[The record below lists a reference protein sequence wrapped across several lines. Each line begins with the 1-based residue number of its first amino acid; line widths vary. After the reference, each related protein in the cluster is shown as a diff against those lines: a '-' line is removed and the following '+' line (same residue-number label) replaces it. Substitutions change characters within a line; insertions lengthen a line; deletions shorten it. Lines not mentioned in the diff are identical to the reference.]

1 MTKLFFLLLLLGH
14 ISFGQTTIRGITS
27 IKTDGFTSDSVNK
40 SPNIAF
46 NDRIKLVQ
54 IDRSTAKV
62 DIRLYRLHSLSN
74 TKTLRR
80 LFLVDTT
87 WNAVE
92 YDEWNKPVKI
102 KKYMLKPKTNFDSL
116 FLKLLSHNILTLPNQ
131 SELKNKLEQNSET
144 TIEGE
149 RTITR
154 MIMVVDGDLFTVE
167 MKIADKFRVIKFDN
181 PKIYFN
187 YYPTVP
193 EFSDYLN
200 IVETMNKEL
209 TKSNNR

>member
-1 MTKLFFLLLLLGH
+1 MTKLFFFLLLFGH

-46 NDRIKLVQ
+46 NDRIKLLQ
-54 IDRSTAKV
+54 INQSKAKV

-102 KKYMLKPKTNFDSL
+102 KKYKLKAKSNFDSL
-116 FLKLLSHNILTLPNQ
+116 FSRLLSYNILTLPNQ
-131 SELKNKLEQNSET
+131 TDLKNKMRKVVGVDEEGYEIIKAFHVTDGESYTIEIRIGSNFRVYQFINPDSYSKVYENVSELK
-144 TIEGE
+144 
-149 RTITR
+149 
-154 MIMVVDGDLFTVE
+154 
-167 MKIADKFRVIKFDN
+167 
-181 PKIYFN
+181 
-187 YYPTVP
+187 
-193 EFSDYLN
+193 DYLN
-200 IVETMNKEL
+200 IVQSFDWKIR
-209 TKSNNR
+209 SP

>member
-1 MTKLFFLLLLLGH
+1 MGH

-46 NDRIKLVQ
+46 NDRIKLLQ
-54 IDRSTAKV
+54 IDQSRVKV

-87 WNAVE
+87 WGAVE

-102 KKYMLKPKTNFDSL
+102 KKYKLKAKFNFDSL
-116 FLKLLSHNILTLPNQ
+116 FSQLLSYNILTLPNQ
-131 SELKNKLEQNSET
+131 SDLKSKMRKVVGIDENGYEIIKGIHVTDGESYTIEIRIGSNFRVYQFSNPDSYSKAYENVSELK
-144 TIEGE
+144 
-149 RTITR
+149 
-154 MIMVVDGDLFTVE
+154 
-167 MKIADKFRVIKFDN
+167 
-181 PKIYFN
+181 
-187 YYPTVP
+187 
-193 EFSDYLN
+193 DYLN
-200 IVETMNKEL
+200 IVQSFDKL
-209 TKSNNR
+209 LDRK